1 VSEAT
6 REDHSVYRR
15 QPLVSMPYQL
25 GVLAETLHGLDD
37 IVLAIT
43 ARE

>member
-6 REDHSVYRR
+6 REDHSIYRR
-15 QPLVSMPYQL
+15 QLLVSMPYQL

-37 IVLAIT
+37 IVLAVT
-43 ARE
+43 ARK